1 MKTIT
6 NTLIALTSSALLMAP
21 GAFAGEMHKTD
32 MDMSKA
38 ITSAGVVDNNITDVK
53 TEADLFM
60 NHLNTGVNQLKAGN
74 YDTAYQQLNDARYWF
89 LAASDSVATESGS
102 HPYSWDDVRSME
114 SKLLTAYR
122 ELGQTQHIAGNYQDA
137 VNILNVSLALSPIQ
151 PEAKYQRDLAF
162 EAIVD
167 ANDMDVI
174 DAELQKDVD
183 AVKTDVQKKVDSVKT
198 EVKKDVST
206 IKNEVKNGVDT
217 LDNQVQE
224 GLDTLD
230 TEIQEEMN

>member
-1 MKTIT
+1 MNIT
-6 NTLIALTSSALLMAP
+6 HTLIALTSSALLIAP
-21 GAFAGEMHKTD
+21 AAFAGEMHKSD
-32 MDMSKA
+32 MHKS
-38 ITSAGVVDNNITDVK
+38 TTVSAGVVDNGVTDVK

-60 NHLNTGVNQLKAGN
+60 NHLNTGMNQLKAGN

-89 LAASDSVATESGS
+89 LAASDSVATESGAY
-102 HPYSWDDVRSME
+102 PYSWDDVRSME

-137 VNILNVSLALSPIQ
+137 VNPLNVSLALSPIQ

-174 DAELQKDVD
+174 NA
-183 AVKTDVQKKVDSVKT
+183 
-198 EVKKDVST
+198 EVK
-206 IKNEVKNGVDT
+206 
-217 LDNQVQE
+217 
-224 GLDTLD
+224 
-230 TEIQEEMN
+230 EEMSDMK